1 MPDWLTYAQIGA
13 RFGMSAE
20 AARLRARRFGWRM
33 QPGNDGRTLVLVPDD
48 AAVQLRPPVRPPGRT
63 GETARLAAL
72 LAEERGRAERAD
84 RRADDAMARADAA
97 DADRRAA
104 DARADRERDRA
115 DRAEQGREGER
126 ARADELRDR
135 LAGLETE
142 VAQHR
147 EAASGRKARMRGGRC
162 VRAVL
167 RQDRGGPAGRADPG
181 RGTGRAGGEPGVRA
195 AGADRSGSGGRG
207 TGAPGRPRKARLAA
221 LARAW
226 EDAARRSAGRWARL
240 RRAWRGE

>member
-13 RFGMSAE
+13 RFGVSAE
-20 AARLRARRFGWRM
+20 AARLRARRLGWRM

-48 AAVQLRPPVRPPGRT
+48 AAVQLRPPVRPPVRPPGRT

-84 RRADDAMARADAA
+84 RRADDALARADAA

-135 LAGLETE
+135 LAGLEME
-142 VAQHR
+142 IAQHR
-147 EAASGRKARMRGGRC
+147 EAFKARIAEADS
-162 VRAVL
+162 AVGDL
-167 RQDRGGPAGRADPG
+167 QAERTLFEERAGRAEN
-181 RGTGRAGGEPGVRA
+181 RVFELQAQIA
-195 AGADRSGSGGRG
+195 AAQAAAEQGHLEAEE
-207 TGAPGRPRKARLAA
+207 ARLAA